1 MIHKRGIKVSN
12 LLHDIGK
19 RILIS
24 KSRGKVRDSVIFL
37 LTHLMLIIG
46 IMFAVQVAVILL
58 GTADIYIPLA
68 GKFIELIRQIM

>member
-1 MIHKRGIKVSN
+1 MAN

-24 KSRGKVRDSVIFL
+24 KSRGSVRGSVIFL
-37 LTHLMLIIG
+37 LTHLLLIIG
-46 IMFAVQVAVILL
+46 MIFVVQVVVVLL

-68 GKFIELIRQIM
+68 GRFIELLQQIMW

>member
-1 MIHKRGIKVSN
+1 MAS

-24 KSRGKVRDSVIFL
+24 KSRGTVRGSVIFL
-37 LTHLMLIIG
+37 LTHLLLIIG
-46 IMFAVQVAVILL
+46 IVFAIQVAVVLL

-68 GKFIELIRQIM
+68 GRFIEVVRQFMW